1 MLILI
6 TQVLKHHQRVLLISS
21 AAPFWNG
28 LPRSDGFAL
37 LAVCVAP
44 ILMIG
49 SYINSFPATATIG
62 LGFNI
67 YFCFISNLTNP
78 SVYDPASFLDTV
90 FAMLLGIGAAALAF
104 SVVFP
109 YGNDWFLRSYLRRI
123 RRQVSSVASKAP
135 LQEEMLL
142 KFESSMRDFVIQ
154 IQPHATDRAGRR
166 SDLLGWAF
174 AALELGRAIIQIR
187 MDSAT
192 CAAIMPPEW
201 PAAQRTWQ
209 SAVAHLFDQ
218 VTPEYHANAL
228 TATREALRVLPPP
241 DSMDT
246 SPSVMV
252 RLRMR
257 ALLHATELS
266 LLDEE
271 LPLNPGKKSQSWHH
285 VRAIRSHS
293 TWQ

>member
-1 MLILI
+1 
-6 TQVLKHHQRVLLISS
+6 V
-21 AAPFWNG
+21 P
-28 LPRSDGFAL
+28 
-37 LAVCVAP
+37 
-44 ILMIG
+44 
-49 SYINSFPATATIG
+49 
-62 LGFNI
+62 
-67 YFCFISNLTNP
+67 
-78 SVYDPASFLDTV
+78 TV
-90 FAMLLGIGAAALAF
+90 
-104 SVVFP
+104 ST
-109 YGNDWFLRSYLRRI
+109 
-123 RRQVSSVASKAP
+123 AP
-135 LQEEMLL
+135 LQEELLL

-154 IQPHATDRAGRR
+154 IQPHTTDRARRR

-192 CAAIMPPEW
+192 YAAIMPPEW
-201 PAAQRTWQ
+201 PAAQRTWK

-241 DSMDT
+241 DPMDT

-257 ALLHATELS
+257 ALLHAAELS

-271 LPLNPGKKSQSWHH
+271 LPLNPGKKS
-285 VRAIRSHS
+285 RS
-293 TWQ
+293 